1 VSTDARRVRQVL
13 DGLAENALRVL
24 EPGQPLVLHVSHD
37 PNGAVPNFAVP
48 YGSASSAAVPYDA
61 ASNVAVPNRAAS
73 TAAVPRGVALTAAV
87 PYGVAPSVPVPN
99 GAVLQVRDGGPGLA
113 AEDYP
118 VAFEQGV
125 LHDRYRTRRP
135 GGAGLGLALAHSL
148 VIRLGG
154 TIIASP
160 ATEGGVAMT
169 IWLPAGAPHGWPWTG
184 RPTGPLP
191 SEVPP
196 GEGPHHV

>member
-1 VSTDARRVRQVL
+1 
-13 DGLAENALRVL
+13 
-24 EPGQPLVLHVSHD
+24 
-37 PNGAVPNFAVP
+37 
-48 YGSASSAAVPYDA
+48 
-61 ASNVAVPNRAAS
+61 
-73 TAAVPRGVALTAAV
+73 
-87 PYGVAPSVPVPN
+87 VPVPN

-118 VAFEQGV
+118 VAFERGV

-169 IWLPAGAPHGWPWTG
+169 IWLPAGAPHGGPWTG
-184 RPTGPLP
+184 RPTGPPP
-191 SEVPP
+191 SEGPP
-196 GEGPHHV
+196 GESPHHD